1 LRKNLGIVL
10 IGVGV
15 FALCLAIGLRFWAVP
30 RAEKTPLDLNIKLV
44 ATGDAQILNAAT
56 GDLES
61 TRLQA
66 TRRVRS
72 DSAAS
77 DSKVVVAQE
86 TLCIVKIIDNPPEC
100 VDAYDS
106 LHRLLSVTTDRF
118 AADRKTAESVN
129 NPKYH
134 ENVDGDTKVKHVGV
148 TYKWPFNSEKKTY
161 QFFDPNVRRPAPA
174 KYVGTEKL
182 EGLKVYKYEA
192 VQPAVEHD
200 IAAGI
205 PGTYADTRT
214 VWIHP
219 LTGVIVKG
227 VEHQTLNLA
236 SGDTALE
243 TTLTF
248 DDASIKYQAKQAK
261 DGASKIELLG
271 TILPV
276 VAGLLGLL
284 ALAFGIR
291 LIRGEQN
298 PSIHG
303 GSRPPPRDRDPD
315 LVLPGNY
322 GGPVEREPDFQSGP
336 SI

>member
-1 LRKNLGIVL
+1 LRKILGIVL

-15 FALCLAIGLRFWAVP
+15 FAICLAIGLRFWAVP

-44 ATGDAQILNAAT
+44 ATGDAQVLNAST
-56 GDLES
+56 GDLET

-86 TLCIVKIIDNPPEC
+86 TLCTIKIIDNPPEC

-129 NPKYH
+129 DPKYH
-134 ENVDGDTKVKHVGV
+134 ENVDGDTNVKHVGL

-161 QFFDPNVRRPAPA
+161 QFFDPNLRLAAPA
-174 KYVGTEKL
+174 KYIGTDKI
-182 EGLKVYKYEA
+182 EGLELYKYEA

-219 LTGVIVKG
+219 LTGVIIKG
-227 VEHQTLNLA
+227 VEHQTLKLA
-236 SGDTALE
+236 NGDTALE

-261 DGASKIELLG
+261 DGAAKIALLG
-271 TILPV
+271 TYLPIG
-276 VAGLLGLL
+276 AGLLGLL
-284 ALAFGIR
+284 AVAVGIR
-291 LIRGEQN
+291 LTRGEQN
-298 PSIHG
+298 SSLHD
-303 GSRPPPRDRDPD
+303 GSRPPHRDTDPD
-315 LVLPGNY
+315 DLPLLNGV
-322 GGPVEREPDFQSGP
+322 GSVERQPDFQSGP